1 MPEFTIET
9 TYHLP
14 VYRQRTY
21 TAETPEAACRLA
33 IEDEDWSQQKEDCES
48 SGKTFVTGIWQGA
61 DAAYRGPTLPVAPHF
76 EEMLQ
81 RQARHFE
88 VLLGLLKIL
97 LADSEAG
104 RTTAP
109 EWTGK
114 ARWAVELA
122 EAILDGARGPDE
134 PGITGDLS

>member
-9 TYHLP
+9 TYRLP

-21 TAETPEAACRLA
+21 AAETPEAACRLA
-33 IEDEDWSQQKEDCES
+33 IKDEDWSQQKEDCES
-48 SGKTFVTGIWQGA
+48 SGETFVTGIWQGA
-61 DAAYRGPTLPVAPHF
+61 DAAYCGRAVQVAPPF
-76 EEMLQ
+76 EETLQ

-97 LADSEAG
+97 LGDFEAG

-109 EWTGK
+109 DWIGK
-114 ARWAVELA
+114 ARWAVQLA

-134 PGITGDLS
+134 PGSAGDVS

>member
-9 TYHLP
+9 TCHLP

-33 IEDEDWSQQKEDCES
+33 IADADWSAQKEDRES
-48 SGKTFVTGIWQGA
+48 AGETFVTGIWQGA
-61 DAAYRGPTLPVAPHF
+61 DAAYRGRTIEVAPHF
-76 EEMLQ
+76 KETLQ
-81 RQARHFE
+81 RKARHFE

-97 LADSEAG
+97 LTDFEAG

-114 ARWAVELA
+114 ANWAVKRA

-134 PGITGDLS
+134 PNSTGDVS

>member
-21 TAETPEAACRLA
+21 AAETPEAACRLA
-33 IEDEDWSQQKEDCES
+33 IADDDWSGQKEDAES
-48 SGKTFVTGIWQGA
+48 AGETFVTGIWRGA
-61 DAAYRGPTLPVAPHF
+61 DAAHRGRTVQIAPHF
-76 EEMLQ
+76 GETMQ
-81 RQARHFE
+81 RKARHFE

-97 LADSEAG
+97 LADCEAG
-104 RTTAP
+104 RTTAS

-114 ARWAVELA
+114 ANWAVKRA

-134 PGITGDLS
+134 PNSSGDVS

>member
-9 TYHLP
+9 TCHLP

-21 TAETPEAACRLA
+21 AAETPEAACRLA
-33 IEDEDWSQQKEDCES
+33 IADDDWSGQKEDAES
-48 SGKTFVTGIWQGA
+48 AGETFVTGIWQGA
-61 DAAYRGPTLPVAPHF
+61 DAAYRGRKVQVEPLF
-76 EEMLQ
+76 EETLQ
-81 RQARHFE
+81 RKARHFE

-97 LADSEAG
+97 LADVEAA

-114 ARWAVELA
+114 ANWAVQRP

-134 PGITGDLS
+134 PKSSGDVP

>member
-33 IEDEDWSQQKEDCES
+33 IEDNDWSDQKEDYES
-48 SGKTFVTGIWQGA
+48 SGETFVTGIWQGA
-61 DAAYRGPTLPVAPHF
+61 DAAYHGPTVPVAPHF
-76 EEMLQ
+76 EETLQ
-81 RQARHFE
+81 RKGRHFE
-88 VLLGLLKIL
+88 VLLGLLKML
-97 LADSEAG
+97 LADSDVG

-109 EWTGK
+109 EWIGK
-114 ARWAVELA
+114 AKWAVQLA

-134 PGITGDLS
+134 PSSAGDVS

>member
-21 TAETPEAACRLA
+21 AAETPEAARRLA
-33 IEDEDWSQQKEDCES
+33 LTDDDWSGQKEDPES
-48 SGKTFVTGIWQGA
+48 SGETFVTGIWQGA
-61 DAAYRGPTLPVAPHF
+61 DAAHRGPTIQIAPHF
-76 EEMLQ
+76 EETLQ
-81 RQARHFE
+81 RKGRHFK

-97 LADSEAG
+97 LADREAG

-114 ARWAVELA
+114 AKWAVQLA
-122 EAILDGARGPDE
+122 EAILHGARGPDQ
-134 PGITGDLS
+134 PNSAGDVS

>member
-1 MPEFTIET
+1 MPDFTIET

-33 IEDEDWSQQKEDCES
+33 IEDKDWSQQKEDCES
-48 SGKTFVTGIWQGA
+48 SGATFVTGIWQGA
-61 DAAYRGPTLPVAPHF
+61 DAAHRGRAIQVAPHF
-76 EEMLQ
+76 EETPQ

-134 PGITGDLS
+134 PGSAGGVS

>member
-14 VYRQRTY
+14 IYRQRTY
-21 TAETPEAACRLA
+21 AAETPEAACRLA

-48 SGKTFVTGIWQGA
+48 SGETFGTGIWQGT
-61 DAAYRGPTLPVAPHF
+61 DAAYRGPALPLAPHF
-76 EEMLQ
+76 GETLQ

-114 ARWAVELA
+114 AKWAVQLA
-122 EAILDGARGPDE
+122 EAILDGARGPDQ
-134 PGITGDLS
+134 PGIAGDVS

>member
-1 MPEFTIET
+1 MPEFTVET

-33 IEDEDWSQQKEDCES
+33 IEDMDWSQHKEDCES
-48 SGKTFVTGIWQGA
+48 SGETFVTGIWQGA
-61 DAAYRGPTLPVAPHF
+61 DAAYRGPALPVAPQF
-76 EEMLQ
+76 GETPQ
-81 RQARHFE
+81 RKARHFE

-104 RTTAP
+104 RTTAH
-109 EWTGK
+109 EWIGK
-114 ARWAVELA
+114 AKWAVQIA

-134 PGITGDLS
+134 PGSAGGFS

>member
-1 MPEFTIET
+1 MSEFTIET

-21 TAETPEAACRLA
+21 TADTPDAACRLA
-33 IEDEDWSQQKEDCES
+33 IEDKDWSEQKEDCQSCGE
-48 SGKTFVTGIWQGA
+48 TFVTGIWQGA
-61 DAAYRGPTLPVAPHF
+61 DAAYRGPTVQVAPHF
-76 EEMLQ
+76 EETVQ

-97 LADSEAG
+97 LADCEAG

-114 ARWAVELA
+114 ATWAVQRA
-122 EAILDGARGPDE
+122 EAILDDARGPDE
-134 PGITGDLS
+134 PNSAGDVL

>member
-14 VYRQRTY
+14 VFRQRTY
-21 TAETPEAACRLA
+21 EAETPETACRLA
-33 IEDEDWSQQKEDCES
+33 IEDNDWSDQKEDYEF
-48 SGKTFVTGIWQGA
+48 SGETYVTGIWQGA
-61 DAAYRGPTLPVAPHF
+61 DAAYRGAFLPVPPHF

-81 RQARHFE
+81 RKARHFE

-97 LADSEAG
+97 AADAEA
-104 RTTAP
+104 RRRTAP
-109 EWTGK
+109 EWLDK
-114 ARWAVELA
+114 AKWAVQRA

-134 PGITGDLS
+134 PSGAGDVP